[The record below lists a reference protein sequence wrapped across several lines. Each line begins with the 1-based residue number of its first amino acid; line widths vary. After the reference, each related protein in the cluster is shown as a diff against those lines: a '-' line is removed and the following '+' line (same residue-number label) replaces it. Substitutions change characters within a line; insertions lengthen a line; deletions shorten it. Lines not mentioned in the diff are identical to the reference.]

1 MNDRIKNETRVLWDK
16 CFSEEDKRFVD
27 FYFEKR
33 YNENDN
39 IFIEKD
45 GKVVSALQ
53 LISYP
58 FSYYGKTIGCS
69 YLSGCCTDPDYR
81 SQGLMNDLIIKAL
94 KQAKNNGACFAALIP
109 ASESLFNYYAGT
121 NFVTTFDYS
130 KIRINL
136 SHKDSETQSHNV
148 NESLGQKSS
157 VSISVFGSESVSES
171 ESESESDFY
180 EVYEYF
186 NNKMRARNCC
196 IQHNEYDFKVITDDL
211 ELFDNH
217 LLVAKYGEDIC
228 GLAFCYLRNGEI
240 YIKDVFAESSAIF
253 SDLISAAKTV
263 KSQKSKVKSSASKS
277 VSESVSESVSI
288 NILVPP
294 VAGQKTHRL
303 GMARLID
310 AETMLRLYAMSHPKM
325 KMEISL
331 VDTILPENNGT
342 YYINNG
348 TLDKKNSIGT
358 NVVDI
363 EQLTQALFGYKTETL
378 PEKLKAFN
386 NQAAFMSLML
396 D

>member
-136 SHKDSETQSHNV
+136 SQQVSN
-148 NESLGQKSS
+148 S
-157 VSISVFGSESVSES
+157 VISDFQQLIANSQQPTA
-171 ESESESDFY
+171 DFY

-253 SDLISAAKTV
+253 SDLISAAAQRFN
-263 KSQKSKVKSSASKS
+263 SQQPIANSQS
-277 VSESVSESVSI
+277 SI
-288 NILVPP
+288 NILIPP
-294 VAGQKTHRL
+294 VPGQKTHRL

-386 NQAAFMSLML
+386 NLAAFMSLML

>member
-136 SHKDSETQSHNV
+136 SHQVSESPSHRV
-148 NESLGQKSS
+148 SGQQSS
-157 VSISVFGSESVSES
+157 VSVSEFG
-171 ESESESDFY
+171 SESESDFY

-253 SDLISAAKTV
+253 SDLITAAGKMA
-263 KSQKSKVKSSASKS
+263 KGESQKSKV
-277 VSESVSESVSI
+277 SVSESVSI
-288 NILVPP
+288 NILIPP

-378 PEKLKAFN
+378 PEKLNAFN

>member
-136 SHKDSETQSHNV
+136 SHQVSESPSHRV
-148 NESLGQKSS
+148 SSQQSS
-157 VSISVFGSESVSES
+157 VSVSEFG
-171 ESESESDFY
+171 SESESDFY

-253 SDLISAAKTV
+253 SDLISAAAQWFN
-263 KSQKSKVKSSASKS
+263 SQQPIANSQS
-277 VSESVSESVSI
+277 SI
-288 NILVPP
+288 NIIIPP

>member
-136 SHKDSETQSHNV
+136 SQQV
-148 NESLGQKSS
+148 NETTSQQVSNS
-157 VSISVFGSESVSES
+157 VISDFQQLIANSQQPT
-171 ESESESDFY
+171 SDFY

-253 SDLISAAKTV
+253 SDLITAAKTV
-263 KSQKSKVKSSASKS
+263 KSQKSKVKSS
-277 VSESVSESVSI
+277 
-288 NILVPP
+288 
-294 VAGQKTHRL
+294 
-303 GMARLID
+303 
-310 AETMLRLYAMSHPKM
+310 
-325 KMEISL
+325 
-331 VDTILPENNGT
+331 
-342 YYINNG
+342 
-348 TLDKKNSIGT
+348 
-358 NVVDI
+358 
-363 EQLTQALFGYKTETL
+363 
-378 PEKLKAFN
+378 
-386 NQAAFMSLML
+386 
-396 D
+396 

>member
-136 SHKDSETQSHNV
+136 SHQVSESPSHRV
-148 NESLGQKSS
+148 SSQQSS
-157 VSISVFGSESVSES
+157 VSVSEFG
-171 ESESESDFY
+171 SESESDFY

-211 ELFDNH
+211 KLFDNH

-253 SDLISAAKTV
+253 SDLIKAAKTV

-277 VSESVSESVSI
+277 KSASESLSESVSI
-288 NILVPP
+288 NIIIPP

>member
-136 SHKDSETQSHNV
+136 SQQV
-148 NESLGQKSS
+148 NETTSQQVSNS
-157 VSISVFGSESVSES
+157 VISDFQQLIANSQQPTA
-171 ESESESDFY
+171 DFY

-253 SDLISAAKTV
+253 SDLITAAKTV
-263 KSQKSKVKSSASKS
+263 KSQKSKVKSSASKSKS

>member
-136 SHKDSETQSHNV
+136 SHQVSESPSHRV
-148 NESLGQKSS
+148 SSQQSS
-157 VSISVFGSESVSES
+157 VSVSEFG
-171 ESESESDFY
+171 SESESDFY

-253 SDLISAAKTV
+253 SDLISAAGKMT
-263 KSQKSKVKSSASKS
+263 KGESLKSKA
-277 VSESVSESVSI
+277 SESVSESVSI

>member
-45 GKVVSALQ
+45 GKVISALQ
-53 LISYP
+53 IISYP

-136 SHKDSETQSHNV
+136 SQQV
-148 NESLGQKSS
+148 NETTSQQVSNS
-157 VSISVFGSESVSES
+157 VISDFQQLIANSQQPTA
-171 ESESESDFY
+171 DFY
-180 EVYEYF
+180 EIYEYF

-217 LLVAKYGEDIC
+217 MLVAKYGEDIC

-253 SDLISAAKTV
+253 SDLITAAGKMA
-263 KSQKSKVKSSASKS
+263 KGESQKSK
-277 VSESVSESVSI
+277 VSESVSI

>member
-16 CFSEEDKRFVD
+16 CFSEEDQRFVD

-94 KQAKNNGACFAALIP
+94 KQEKNNGACFAALIP

-136 SHKDSETQSHNV
+136 SQQV
-148 NESLGQKSS
+148 NETTSQQVSNS
-157 VSISVFGSESVSES
+157 VISEFQQLIANSQQPTA
-171 ESESESDFY
+171 DFY

-253 SDLISAAKTV
+253 SDLITAAGKMA
-263 KSQKSKVKSSASKS
+263 KGESLKSKA
-277 VSESVSESVSI
+277 SESVSI
-288 NILVPP
+288 NIIIPP

>member
-81 SQGLMNDLIIKAL
+81 SQGLMSELIVNAL
-94 KQAKNNGACFAALIP
+94 RQAKNNGACFAALIP

-136 SHKDSETQSHNV
+136 SQQVSESPSHRV
-148 NESLGQKSS
+148 SGQQSS
-157 VSISVFGSESVSES
+157 VSVSEFG
-171 ESESESDFY
+171 SESESDFY

-253 SDLISAAKTV
+253 SDLITAAAQRFRVTESPSHRVAK
-263 KSQKSKVKSSASKS
+263 
-277 VSESVSESVSI
+277 SESESESES
-288 NILVPP
+288 
-294 VAGQKTHRL
+294 
-303 GMARLID
+303 
-310 AETMLRLYAMSHPKM
+310 
-325 KMEISL
+325 
-331 VDTILPENNGT
+331 
-342 YYINNG
+342 
-348 TLDKKNSIGT
+348 
-358 NVVDI
+358 
-363 EQLTQALFGYKTETL
+363 
-378 PEKLKAFN
+378 
-386 NQAAFMSLML
+386 
-396 D
+396 

>member
-94 KQAKNNGACFAALIP
+94 KQAKNNGACFSALIP

-130 KIRINL
+130 KIKINL
-136 SHKDSETQSHNV
+136 SQQV
-148 NESLGQKSS
+148 NETTSQQVSNS
-157 VSISVFGSESVSES
+157 VISDFQQLIANSQQSTA
-171 ESESESDFY
+171 DFY

-253 SDLISAAKTV
+253 SDLITAAAQRFN
-263 KSQKSKVKSSASKS
+263 SQQPIANSQS
-277 VSESVSESVSI
+277 SI
-288 NILVPP
+288 NILIPP

>member
-1 MNDRIKNETRVLWDK
+1 MNDKIKNETRVLWDK

-136 SHKDSETQSHNV
+136 SQQV
-148 NESLGQKSS
+148 NETTSQQVSNS
-157 VSISVFGSESVSES
+157 VISEFQQLIANSQQPT
-171 ESESESDFY
+171 SDFY

-217 LLVAKYGEDIC
+217 MLVAKYGEDIC
-228 GLAFCYLRNGEI
+228 GLAFCYLRNDEI
-240 YIKDVFAESSAIF
+240 YIKDVFAESPAIF
-253 SDLISAAKTV
+253 SDLISAAAQRFN
-263 KSQKSKVKSSASKS
+263 SQQPIANSQS
-277 VSESVSESVSI
+277 SI
-288 NILVPP
+288 NILIPP

>member
-136 SHKDSETQSHNV
+136 SQQV
-148 NESLGQKSS
+148 NETTSQQVSNS
-157 VSISVFGSESVSES
+157 VISEFQQLIANSQQPS
-171 ESESESDFY
+171 SDFY

-253 SDLISAAKTV
+253 SDLISAAAQRFRVTESPSHRV
-263 KSQKSKVKSSASKS
+263 TKS
-277 VSESVSESVSI
+277 VSVSI

>member
-136 SHKDSETQSHNV
+136 SQQV
-148 NESLGQKSS
+148 NETTSQQVSNS
-157 VSISVFGSESVSES
+157 VISDFQQLIANSQQPT
-171 ESESESDFY
+171 SDFY

-196 IQHNEYDFKVITDDL
+196 IQHDEYDFKVITDDL

-253 SDLISAAKTV
+253 SDLISAAGKMA
-263 KSQKSKVKSSASKS
+263 KGESQKSKVS
-277 VSESVSESVSI
+277 VSVSI